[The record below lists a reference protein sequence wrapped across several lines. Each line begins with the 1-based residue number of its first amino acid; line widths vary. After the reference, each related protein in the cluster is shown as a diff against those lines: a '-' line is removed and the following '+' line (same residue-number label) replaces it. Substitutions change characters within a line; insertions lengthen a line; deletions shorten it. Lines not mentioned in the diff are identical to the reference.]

1 MTNTESTVWADQNSQ
16 FSPKANSLGMKVN
29 LIQLQVF
36 HWRWVAF
43 FQCQDFA
50 TAQVAAVKRKD
61 LSSHRLWE
69 KKILLQSTNETQTF
83 QFYKKHICLWESW
96 NEFLNAFLKFIIGQ
110 SWDLK
115 LIFQVCRKAL
125 WQYESHNK
133 LLRKNKL
140 SHGEKFQKLTRSVEQ
155 TQMWVEVIME
165 EYLWPRQG
173 ASQTV
178 CLCSS
183 PLRGGTHREG
193 RL

>member
-83 QFYKKHICLWESW
+83 QFYKKHICLWCSLGVLKWISKCIFEIHNRSKLRFKAHFSSLQKSLCDNTKATTSYWEKTSW
-96 NEFLNAFLKFIIGQ
+96 AME
-110 SWDLK
+110 
-115 LIFQVCRKAL
+115 
-125 WQYESHNK
+125 
-133 LLRKNKL
+133 KNSK
-140 SHGEKFQKLTRSVEQ
+140 S
-155 TQMWVEVIME
+155 
-165 EYLWPRQG
+165 
-173 ASQTV
+173 
-178 CLCSS
+178 
-183 PLRGGTHREG
+183 
-193 RL
+193 

>member
-61 LSSHRLWE
+61 LSSHRLWG
-69 KKILLQSTNETQTF
+69 KKSSYSPRMRHKPFSFIKNT
-83 QFYKKHICLWESW
+83 YVYDAPWESW

-115 LIFQVCRKAL
+115 LIFQVCRKASVTIRKPQQVIEKKQAEP
-125 WQYESHNK
+125 WRKIPKVNTFSRANTNVGRSHN
-133 LLRKNKL
+133 
-140 SHGEKFQKLTRSVEQ
+140 GGIFV
-155 TQMWVEVIME
+155 
-165 EYLWPRQG
+165 
-173 ASQTV
+173 ASA
-178 CLCSS
+178 
-183 PLRGGTHREG
+183 G
-193 RL
+193 RLPDSLFVFFPS